1 MESSRTLC
9 IPFAPITAPH
19 PGASGKVSKRGYEL
33 ELDKRYIHPHLP
45 IPPLRALIAFDAVA
59 RLGSFSR
66 AADELCITPS
76 AVSHRIAQLESQ
88 LGTALLLRV
97 GPLVSLTPRGR
108 ELLPHVHEGLE
119 ALRAGLAKIAKPVL
133 PRVRLTLAPAIA
145 SHWLIPR
152 LPAFQRTH
160 PDIDVD
166 ILVTSRNVNIRAGEA
181 DVGIRFGTGR
191 WEGLE
196 SSPLLPARIFPV
208 CSPAYRTAHPWLRQ
222 PQDLLRATLLRQR
235 VIPWRPWFEA
245 AGLDAPEPGSGPTS
259 GPSFSEISLAIDAA
273 EHAHGVAL
281 ALDVLTEK
289 HLERGTLIR
298 LFDIELTSDRSYCL
312 VVPSNAQRPPETQA
326 LIDWLL
332 DLSTAAR
339 KN

>member
-1 MESSRTLC
+1 MDKYR
-9 IPFAPITAPH
+9 IP
-19 PGASGKVSKRGYEL
+19 
-33 ELDKRYIHPHLP
+33 LP
-45 IPPLRALIAFDAVA
+45 LPPLHGLIAFDTVA

-66 AADELCITPS
+66 AADELCVTPS

-88 LGTALLLRV
+88 LGTALLLRT
-97 GPLVSLTPRGR
+97 GQLVSLTPRGH
-108 ELLPHVHEGLE
+108 ELLPHVREGLK
-119 ALRAGLAKIAKPVL
+119 ALRAGMAKIAKPAR
-133 PRVRLTLAPAIA
+133 PGVRLTLAPAIA
-145 SHWLIPR
+145 SHWLVPR

-166 ILVTSRNVNIRAGEA
+166 ILVTSRNVDVRAGEA

-196 SSPLLPARIFPV
+196 SWPLLPVKIFPV

-222 PQDLLRATLLRQR
+222 PRDLLRATLLRQR

-245 AGLDAPEPGSGPTS
+245 AGLDASEPGSGPTS

-298 LFDIELTSDRSYCL
+298 LFDVELTSERSYYL
-312 VVPSNAQRPPETQA
+312 VVPSNVQRSPETRA

-332 DLSTAAR
+332 GMSDTTG
-339 KN
+339 KG

>member
-1 MESSRTLC
+1 MSR
-9 IPFAPITAPH
+9 H
-19 PGASGKVSKRGYEL
+19 RNEL
-33 ELDKRYIHPHLP
+33 ELDKYRLP
-45 IPPLRALIAFDAVA
+45 LPPLHGLIAFDVVA

-76 AVSHRIAQLESQ
+76 AVSHRITQLESQ
-88 LGTALLLRV
+88 LGIALLLRT
-97 GPLVSLTPRGR
+97 GQLVSLTPRGR
-108 ELLPHVHEGLE
+108 ELLPHVREGLE
-119 ALRAGLAKIAKPVL
+119 ALRAGMAKIAKPAR

-152 LPAFQRTH
+152 LPAFQRAH
-160 PDIDVD
+160 PDIEVD
-166 ILVTSRNVNIRAGEA
+166 ILVTSRNVNVRAGEA

-196 SSPLLPARIFPV
+196 SWPLLTARIFPV
-208 CSPAYRTAHPWLRQ
+208 CSPAYRTAHPWLQQ
-222 PQDLLRATLLRQR
+222 PRDLLRATLLRQR

-245 AGLDAPEPGSGPTS
+245 AGLDAPEPGS

-298 LFDIELTSDRSYCL
+298 LFDVELTSERSYYL
-312 VVPSNAQRPPETQA
+312 VVPSNAQRSPETRA

-332 DLSTAAR
+332 DLSTVVR
-339 KN
+339 EN